1 MPTLRDYFMP
11 LLLYKLNGIPEDEL
25 IDVRRLL
32 EENDINYYETDAGR
46 FGFSVA
52 AIWLPDSVDPE
63 PATELLDR
71 YKEQRSQ
78 QAREIYEQQQRDGT
92 AETFLL
98 KALHSPIRTVIYIAA
113 ILTVL
118 YFSVMPFFWGF

>member
-1 MPTLRDYFMP
+1 MPH
-11 LLLYKLNGIPEDEL
+11 LLFKLNSVPEDEL

-46 FGFSVA
+46 FGFSLA
-52 AIWLPDSVDPE
+52 AIWLPDSVDSE
-63 PATELLDR
+63 RATELLDR
-71 YKEQRSQ
+71 YKEQRYQ

-98 KALHSPIRTVIYIAA
+98 KALHYPIRTVIVIAA
-113 ILTVL
+113 ILVVL